1 MQWTH
6 DSIALD
12 RIGERFTEDGY
23 ALLGRV
29 LSDEGLAEARRQ
41 MDRMLDALHPS
52 LQADEYYSAHQ
63 QEPWLLDLCCAP
75 PLADVLEQAI
85 GPDIVLWSTHLI
97 CKRPRT
103 GRAIPWHQD
112 GTYWNLAGRFA
123 SIWLALDD
131 LDDENG
137 TMYVLPRYHRQS
149 MPRRPTGED
158 FFDEE
163 IEPSALPA
171 DVDEQEVG
179 YVFEAGGAAIHDER
193 IPHRSPPN
201 RSPDRWRRVLVLRYL
216 SADGH
221 MAVKQY
227 VNYRTTEMFDRRL
240 FLVRG
245 DAGNHP
251 LVEDAATAFN
261 AMKAER

>member
-137 TMYVLPRYHRQS
+137 TMYVLPKHHREI
-149 MPRRPTGED
+149 MPRRPTGDD

-163 IEPSALPA
+163 IEPSALPG
-171 DVDEQEVG
+171 DVERREVG
-179 YVFEAGGAAIHDER
+179 Y
-193 IPHRSPPN
+193 
-201 RSPDRWRRVLVLRYL
+201 
-216 SADGH
+216 
-221 MAVKQY
+221 
-227 VNYRTTEMFDRRL
+227 MF
-240 FLVRG
+240 
-245 DAGNHP
+245 
-251 LVEDAATAFN
+251 
-261 AMKAER
+261 